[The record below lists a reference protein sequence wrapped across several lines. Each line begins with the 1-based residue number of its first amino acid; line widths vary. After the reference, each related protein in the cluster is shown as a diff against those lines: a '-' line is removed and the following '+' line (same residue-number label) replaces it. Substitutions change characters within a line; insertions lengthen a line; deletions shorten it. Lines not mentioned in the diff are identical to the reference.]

1 MAAKSR
7 LFFTQNFA
15 ANLDSIQLF
24 LGPDGRLAFRR
35 LLARIF
41 EDICPKLARF
51 PLSGR
56 SFLAHRIGSQEA
68 QIRSF
73 WIDSGVSFA
82 RETICESLRST
93 TMSRSTWCGVNDFTF
108 WPSNITVNFPL
119 TCNVSGRS
127 AITEGQPKTTK
138 VDVRTSSPMVI
149 SRRWKKKLPAKIVGR
164 VVLRC

>member
-1 MAAKSR
+1 MAAKSK

-68 QIRSF
+68 QIILDRLGGILRKGDDLREFTVDDYVTLYLVRSQRLYF
-73 WIDSGVSFA
+73 LAIKHHRQLSFDLQ
-82 RETICESLRST
+82 R
-93 TMSRSTWCGVNDFTF
+93 F
-108 WPSNITVNFPL
+108 WP
-119 TCNVSGRS
+119 
-127 AITEGQPKTTK
+127 
-138 VDVRTSSPMVI
+138 
-149 SRRWKKKLPAKIVGR
+149 
-164 VVLRC
+164 